1 MSLALQK
8 RTIAQQEKQME
19 TLTQWVD
26 TVLKLASQEKVTEP
40 DLDDYSKN
48 IIIGEIYI
56 GKSWVEGEG
65 QDFDHDNSGIYGR
78 WKDHTKKEKHYRMVV
93 LCAFTLDDVHED
105 SEMDH
110 EDLALAMESRM
121 IQHYL
126 LFHPDKRYKA
136 VNKTWDSGGP
146 PKTKKFSASPRS
158 TKTSDFS
165 KKFSTT
171 TFSFHPDK
179 RYKAVNKTSPASP
192 RSSASPQPSA
202 IPRFSASPRSSA
214 SPQPSA
220 IPRFSA
226 SPQPSAIPRFSASPR
241 SSVSPPPDSP
251 QSSDTKSRTLHHAY
265 VVYFTFAYHNQT
277 RRNIFPPH
285 KETTN

>member
-1 MSLALQK
+1 MLSQQKKTLEQQKKTLVQKKMTLALQK

-158 TKTSDFS
+158 
-165 KKFSTT
+165 
-171 TFSFHPDK
+171 
-179 RYKAVNKTSPASP
+179 
-192 RSSASPQPSA
+192 SASPQPSA